1 MMNLTSLAM
10 TAAAILG
17 AFLVSCWLTSVVRR
31 YALGRSIVDRPNSRS
46 SHTVPTPRGGG
57 AAIAVSWF
65 LALGWLVVSGLLDT
79 WVGLALLAGGG
90 VIALIGWLDDR
101 RHLSAGI
108 RAGVHLAAA
117 AWAVWCLGGLPFL
130 DAGMGIVPLGW
141 LGGALAVVGI
151 AWLTNLYN
159 FMDGID
165 GLAAGE
171 AVSVGLVGGGLL
183 AFAGADG
190 MALAVFSLAAA
201 AGGFL
206 VFNWPPA
213 KIFMGDVGSGLLGY
227 AFGVLALAS
236 ERADAV
242 PLIVWMI
249 LLAVFIVDATAT
261 LIRRVVNGER
271 WFEAHRSHAYQ
282 RAVQAGYSHRDVTV
296 AVMGLNAL
304 LAVAAVGGLAVPTLL
319 PAVAVLTLGLL
330 LGVWY
335 TVSRSGSARPCSMN

>member
-1 MMNLTSLAM
+1 MMI
-10 TAAAILG
+10 AAILG
-17 AFLVSCWLTSVVRR
+17 AFLVSCWLTSFVRR
-31 YALGRSIVDRPNSRS
+31 YALRHSIVDRPNPRS

-57 AAIAVSWF
+57 IAIAVSWF
-65 LALGWLVVSGLLDT
+65 LALAGLVVSGELDM
-79 WVGLALLAGGG
+79 WVGIALLVGGG
-90 VIALIGWLDDR
+90 AIALIGWLDDR

-117 AWAVWCLGGLPFL
+117 AWAVWCLGGFPSFNV
-130 DAGMGIVPLGW
+130 GTGIVPLGW
-141 LGGALAVVGI
+141 LGGALAVIGI

-171 AVSVGLVGGGLL
+171 AVGVGLVGGVLL
-183 AFAGADG
+183 AAAGATG
-190 MALAVFSLAAA
+190 LSLVALALAAA

-236 ERADAV
+236 ERAGAV

-261 LIRRVVNGER
+261 LVRRIVKGER
-271 WFEAHRSHAYQ
+271 WYEAHRSHSYQ
-282 RAVQAGYSHRDVTV
+282 RAVQAGYSHRDVTL
-296 AVMGLNAL
+296 AVMGLNGL
-304 LAVAAVGGLAVPTLL
+304 LAVAATGAWLVPALLPVVLVVTAGGLV
-319 PAVAVLTLGLL
+319 
-330 LGVWY
+330 GVWY
-335 TVSRSGSARPCSMN
+335 WFCCSRTVRCSD